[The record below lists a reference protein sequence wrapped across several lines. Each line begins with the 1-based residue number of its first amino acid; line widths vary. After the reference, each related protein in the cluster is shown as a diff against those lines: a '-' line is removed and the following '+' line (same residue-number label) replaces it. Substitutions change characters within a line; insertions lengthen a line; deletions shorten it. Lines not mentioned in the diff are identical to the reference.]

1 MKLLSRAE
9 EIVLT
14 AILLLEGN
22 AYGITIRDHILKVT
36 GHEWSFASIYGPLD
50 KLTRKRYVKKEIGG
64 ATPERG
70 GRNKCLYSI
79 TPKGKEALRE
89 IRGIQKNV
97 WDEIPDT
104 ILD

>member
-14 AILLLEGN
+14 AVLLLQGN

-50 KLTRKRYVKKEIGG
+50 KMTRKGYLKKEIGG
-64 ATPERG
+64 ATAERG
-70 GRNKCLYSI
+70 GRNKCLYTI
-79 TPKGKEALRE
+79 TAKGKEALKE
-89 IRGIQKNV
+89 IRGIQNSV
-97 WDEIPDT
+97 WNEIEDT